1 MKPILVVQNEPMM
14 TTLLC
19 HRLTMN
25 GHSVLTAIDGRSALD
40 LAGWARP
47 KLVLVDMMLP
57 DMRGLEVLTR
67 LKTAAATADV
77 PVMML
82 LPYAHE
88 ADTVVALQ
96 AGAHDCLVKP
106 IQPRELIARIAG
118 ALTRQKLAA

>member
-1 MKPILVVQNEPMM
+1 MKPILIVQNEPMM

-88 ADTVVALQ
+88 ADTVAALQ
-96 AGAHDCLVKP
+96 AADD
-106 IQPRELIARIAG
+106 Q
-118 ALTRQKLAA
+118 LAAHARREKVDAERREQLALA

>member
-40 LAGWARP
+40 LVGWARP

-82 LPYAHE
+82 LPYVHE
-88 ADTVVALQ
+88 ADTVAALE

-106 IQPRELIARIAG
+106 IQPRELTARIAA
-118 ALTRQKLAA
+118 ALTRQKIAA